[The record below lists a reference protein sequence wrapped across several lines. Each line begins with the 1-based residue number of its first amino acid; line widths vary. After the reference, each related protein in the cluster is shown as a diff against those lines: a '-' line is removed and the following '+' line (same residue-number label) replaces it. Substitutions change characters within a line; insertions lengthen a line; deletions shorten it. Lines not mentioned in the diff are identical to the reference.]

1 MSSVQSVWRFW
12 AFSVGLTLLLLAT
25 SEVMAKSV
33 TDMLGRTVEVPDRI
47 ERVVGAAP
55 PITSLMFALAPEAL
69 VGLNMPFAAGD
80 ERFIGTRLPALPVVG
95 GILGHGRRM
104 QPESI
109 LELRPDV
116 ALALTGSIV
125 PQASI
130 DETIRLFKQVGVP
143 VVFVTLDTLADWPQ
157 AFQFVGQLLG
167 KETRAQELGSYITEA
182 MARVTQAVADIPES
196 SRKRVYYAQGRDGLA
211 TECDTSFHAQGI
223 RWAGGYNVHRCPSSS
238 YMGMEA
244 VSLEQVLAYAPQV
257 VIVQDNSFLPRF
269 QEHGPWR
276 RLQAQVLTV
285 PKSPLNWLDRPASF
299 MLALGIQWLTHEL
312 YPERFPLD
320 LKGTTQAFYARFFGV
335 TLTDADFD
343 SLFAVQGEGAAGSMH
358 QHSLHHHGAE

>member
-1 MSSVQSVWRFW
+1 MSKRQYVWKLW
-12 AFSVGLTLLLLAT
+12 AFGVGLSLLLTT

-33 TDMLGRTVEVPDRI
+33 TDMLGRTLELPDRI

-69 VGLNMPFAAGD
+69 VGLNMPFAAGS
-80 ERFIGTRLPALPVVG
+80 ERFVGTRLPTLPVIG

-104 QPESI
+104 QPESV

-130 DETIRLFKQVGVP
+130 DETIRLFKQADVP
-143 VVFVTLDTLADWPQ
+143 VVFVKLDTLADWPQ

-167 KETRAQELGSYITEA
+167 KEARAQELGSYITDV
-182 MARVTQAVADIPES
+182 MARVTQAVADLPES
-196 SRKRVYYAQGRDGLA
+196 ERKRVYYAQGRDGLA
-211 TECDTSFHAQGI
+211 TECDNSFHAQGI
-223 RWAGGYNVHRCPSSS
+223 QWAGGYNVHRCSSSS
-238 YMGMEA
+238 YVGMEK
-244 VSLEQVLAYAPQV
+244 VNLEQVLAYAPQV

-276 RLQAQVLTV
+276 RLQAQVLSV
-285 PKSPLNWLDRPASF
+285 PKSPLNWLDRPVSF

-312 YPERFPLD
+312 YPERLPLD
-320 LKGTTQAFYARFFGV
+320 LKQVTQEFYARFFGV

-343 SLFAVQGEGAAGSMH
+343 ALFAVKATAGSH
-358 QHSLHHHGAE
+358 QHSSHQH